1 MRDLTNLAAS
11 VKARLRNRMRETG
24 ESLDHLLTRFAIER
38 LLYRLSRSP
47 HAESFILKGA
57 TLFRLWQESPHRPT
71 RDLDLLG
78 CGADEAERI
87 QRIFADLCAVE
98 VAPDG
103 LDFRPESVSVE
114 PIREGSLYHGQR
126 VKLVALLERTRVDL
140 QVDIGFGD
148 AVTPPPEMVD
158 FPVLLDFPAPRLRA
172 YRRETVVAE
181 KLHALVEH
189 GLASG
194 RVKDLVDLWELARRC
209 AFDGQVL
216 AQTVATTFARR
227 GSELPEEP
235 VALTAVFSDS
245 PLQQQLWTA
254 FLRRT
259 EMSAAPPPL
268 ANVIDFLRGFLLPLV
283 TAARRGEGLAAAW
296 PPGGPWR

>member
-11 VKARLRNRMRETG
+11 VKARLRNQMRETG

-38 LLYRLSRSP
+38 LLYRLSQSP
-47 HAESFILKGA
+47 YAESFILKGA
-57 TLFRLWQESPHRPT
+57 TLFRLWEEAPHRPT

-78 CGADEAERI
+78 FGADEAERI
-87 QRIFADLCAVE
+87 QRIFAELCAVDVE
-98 VAPDG
+98 PDG
-103 LDFRPESVSVE
+103 LDFRPESVAVE

-148 AVTPPPEMVD
+148 AVTPAPEVVT

-189 GLASG
+189 GLASS

-216 AQTVATTFARR
+216 AQAVASTFARR
-227 GSELPEEP
+227 GSELPGEP
-235 VALTAVFSDS
+235 VALTAAFSDS

-259 EMSAAPPPL
+259 EMATTPPPL
-268 ANVIDFLRGFLLPLV
+268 AEVMHFLRSFLLPLIA
-283 TAARRGEGLAAAW
+283 AARSGEGVAATW
-296 PPGGPWR
+296 SPGGPWR